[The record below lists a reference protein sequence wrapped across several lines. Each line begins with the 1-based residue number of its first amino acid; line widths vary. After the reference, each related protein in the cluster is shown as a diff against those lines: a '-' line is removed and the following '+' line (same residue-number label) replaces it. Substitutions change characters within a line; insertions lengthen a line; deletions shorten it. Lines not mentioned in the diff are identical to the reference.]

1 MVVREENVNS
11 FKLTMFIWTNVIYVN
26 ALLLSTD
33 YEDKGAVAIS
43 LNDTNS
49 LSKDADPEKDDHV
62 IKDIIPNLKDFL
74 VAYSTVPSKSPL

>member
-1 MVVREENVNS
+1 MHW
-11 FKLTMFIWTNVIYVN
+11 LIYVYV
-26 ALLLSTD
+26 LLLSTD

-62 IKDIIPNLKDFL
+62 VKDIIPNLKDFL